1 MSAANELLAIENLS
15 VGFHT
20 YRGDIKAVRGM
31 SLTVGQGEILG
42 IVGESGCGKS
52 VTAQAVMGLLPKENS
67 FIAGG
72 RIVFRGQDITGAD
85 EAQLRQLRGREV
97 AMIFQD
103 PMTSLN
109 PVLTIGYQ
117 MTEGIM
123 LHKGVSHEEARQEAI
138 ALLDRVGIR
147 SAKER
152 MGAYPHEFSG
162 GMRQRVMIAMALIC
176 RPKLLFADEPTTALD
191 VTIQAQ
197 ILKLLG
203 ELRQEYGMSIV
214 LISHDLGV
222 IASICDRVEV
232 MYAGSVAEVGTAKE
246 IFFENGHPYTQ
257 GLLRSLPRLDADRR
271 EPLPV
276 IAGQPPDLSLDIQ
289 GCSFLPRCPYAMK
302 VCRDVRPE
310 AVPLGEN
317 HTVWCWRAYR
327 EQQEQGE
334 VSARG

>member
-1 MSAANELLAIENLS
+1 MTAAKDLLTLENLS

-20 YRGDIKAVRGM
+20 YRGDIKAVRGV
-31 SLTVGQGEILG
+31 SLSVGQGEILG

-52 VTAQAVMGLLPKENS
+52 VTVHAVMGLLPRENS

-72 RIVFRGQDITGAD
+72 RIIFQGQDITGWG
-85 EAQLRQLRGREV
+85 EAEMRQLRGLDM

-123 LHKGVSHEEARQEAI
+123 LHKGIGREEARQEAI

-147 SAKER
+147 NAKER

-197 ILKLLG
+197 ILELLA
-203 ELRQEYGMSIV
+203 ELRQEYGLSIV

-222 IASICDRVEV
+222 IAGICDRVAV
-232 MYAGSVAEVGTAKE
+232 MYAGRMVEQGSAGDLFFRTA
-246 IFFENGHPYTQ
+246 HPYAQ
-257 GLLRSLPRLDADRR
+257 GLLKSLPRLDADRR
-271 EPLPV
+271 APLPV
-276 IAGQPPDLSLDIQ
+276 IAGQPPDLSLDIR
-289 GCSFLPRCPYAMK
+289 GCGFLPRCPYAMK
-302 VCRDVRPE
+302 VCQETAPE
-310 AVPLGEN
+310 AVNLGGS
-317 HTVWCWRAYR
+317 HTSWCWRCYR
-327 EQQEQGE
+327 EQSTGE
-334 VSARG
+334 VSLRG